1 MASFTL
7 TFSCLAFSSSSPN
20 STNSPLFFSG
30 APSQFRLRKKPNQT
44 RLRLSCRANPNNNGD
59 SSNIS
64 DAAPSLSRNIDRRNV
79 LLGIGGLY
87 GVANLAGTPIA
98 SAADAAI
105 QAPDVTKCHYPT
117 DLPDNADVPDTCC
130 PPVPA
135 VTISDYQLPADG
147 GMRTRVPAH
156 LVSDEFIA
164 KYEAALSA
172 MRSLDPSHP
181 HSFTQQANI
190 HCAYCNAGYQQV
202 DFPSEVIQVHNSWLF
217 FPFHRWY
224 LYFYEKILGK
234 LINDSTFALP
244 YWNWDNQ
251 SGMAMP
257 NMFMTSTSSSLYDAN
272 RNANY
277 FPPAIVD
284 LNYAGSD
291 RGLTDDELINENL
304 VAMYRSMVTNGSTSD
319 LFLGQKYVAGDKPNP
334 GQGSI
339 ENIPHTPVHRWV
351 GDSVNQPNGE
361 DMGNFYSAGRDPL
374 FYSHH
379 ANVDRMW
386 VIWQQQLGGK
396 NFTDDAWLDASFLF
410 YDENENPVRVYVK
423 DCLDTTKMGYE
434 YQPSA
439 LPWLNSKPAASITT
453 GVAAASN
460 APFVTDVFPVTL
472 DKVVQA
478 KVRRSKT
485 SRTEEEKEQEE
496 EVLVIDG
503 IEVSA
508 DQYARF
514 DVYLNDAA
522 EAEGGKDKAQYAGGF
537 AHLPQNQQSSTNTTT
552 SLRLGLNEMLAD
564 LGVEDED
571 TILVTLAPTVGG
583 GVVNVSSIAIDYSAK

>member
-1 MASFTL
+1 MASFTTL
-7 TFSCLAFSSSSPN
+7 TFPCLAAFSSSSSN
-20 STNSPLFFSG
+20 SPNSPLFFS
-30 APSQFRLRKKPNQT
+30 APSHFLLRKKPNQT
-44 RLRLSCRANPNNNGD
+44 RLRLSCRSANPNNN
-59 SSNIS
+59 S
-64 DAAPSLSRNIDRRNV
+64 DDNAPSLSRNIDRRNV

-87 GVANLAGTPIA
+87 GVANLAGSPIA
-98 SAADAAI
+98 SAADTAI
-105 QAPDVTKCHYPT
+105 QAPDVTKCHYPA

-135 VTISDYQLPADG
+135 VTISDYQLPAG
-147 GMRTRVPAH
+147 GAMRTRVPAH
-156 LVSDEFIA
+156 LASDEFIT
-164 KYEAALSA
+164 KYENALSA
-172 MRSLDPSHP
+172 MRNLDPSHP

-234 LINDSTFALP
+234 LINDPTFALP
-244 YWNWDNQ
+244 YWNWDNE
-251 SGMAMP
+251 SGMTMP
-257 NMFMTSTSSSLYDAN
+257 NMFMTSTSSLYDAN

-277 FPPAIVD
+277 FPPAIID

-291 RGLTDDELINENL
+291 RGLTDDELIKENL
-304 VAMYRSMVTNGSTSD
+304 VAMYRSMVTNATTSD
-319 LFLGQKYVAGDKPNP
+319 LFMGQKYVAGDAPDP
-334 GQGSI
+334 GQGSM

-423 DCLDTTKMGYE
+423 DCLDNTKMGYE

-439 LPWLNSKPAASITT
+439 LPWVNSKPAASSTA
-453 GVAAASN
+453 GLAAAST
-460 APFVTDVFPVTL
+460 ALSVTDVFPVTL
-472 DKVVQA
+472 DDKAVQVKVG
-478 KVRRSKT
+478 RSKT
-485 SRTEEEKEQEE
+485 SRTEDEKGQEE
-496 EVLVIDG
+496 EVLVIGG

-508 DQYARF
+508 DQYVRF
-514 DVYLNDAA
+514 DVYVNDDEQPA
-522 EAEGGKDKAQYAGGF
+522 GGKDKPQYVGGF
-537 AHLPQNQQSSTNTTT
+537 AHLPQKQQSSTKTTT
-552 SLRLGLNEMLAD
+552 SLRLGLNEVLAD
-564 LGVEDED
+564 LGVEEED
-571 TILVTLAPTVGG
+571 TILVTLVPTVGG
-583 GVVNVSSIAIDYSAK
+583 GVVNVSSIAIEYSAK